1 MIQIKNLGKYY
12 GEHKVLH
19 DISLSVE
26 QGDVFGIVGHSG
38 AGKSTLLRC
47 LNGLEDYSEGTAEV
61 MGHASLEAEARRTER
76 TPQGNGDDF
85 SELQP
90 YEQKERF

>member
-38 AGKSTLLRC
+38 AGKSTLLR
-47 LNGLEDYSEGTAEV
+47 
-61 MGHASLEAEARRTER
+61 
-76 TPQGNGDDF
+76 
-85 SELQP
+85 
-90 YEQKERF
+90 

>member
-19 DISLSVE
+19 DISLKSVE

-38 AGKSTLLRC
+38 AGKSTLAALSQRTW
-47 LNGLEDYSEGTAEV
+47 GPYSEGTAEV
-61 MGHASLEAEARRTER
+61 MGHEVSKLKPELKELRKEMGMIFRTS
-76 TPQGNGDDF
+76 T
-85 SELQP
+85 L
-90 YEQKERF
+90 